1 MIKRGQVVIFVI
13 IALLLIGALL
23 LFFTLRN
30 SPSVAIGEEFSAQA
44 FLGQCLRP
52 EIVKNVDSLLAK
64 GGFAEPNDTIIYDD
78 KKIIY
83 LCKNINYYEK
93 CIMQHPTYIDEVRNE
108 LERELGDE
116 ITNCF
121 TLLNDELNRRGFN
134 VSEKELEYSAVLKQ
148 GSAEISI
155 DKELVLSKGETS
167 ESFDNF
173 IIIAKSPIYELLDAA
188 QEIARQEGQFCYF
201 ENLGY
206 SLIYRDI
213 SIDKDIMS
221 EATKIYTL
229 THKESGKKL
238 MIAIRGCAIPAGL

>member
-23 LFFTLRN
+23 LFFALRN
-30 SPSVAIGEEFSAQA
+30 SPIVQTGEEFSAQA

-52 EIVKNVDSLLAK
+52 EIVKNVDSLLDK
-64 GGFAEPNDTIIYDD
+64 GGLAEPKDTIIYDD

-83 LCKNINYYEK
+83 LCKNLNYYEK
-93 CIMQHPTYIDEVRNE
+93 CVMQHPTYIDEVRRE
-108 LERELGDE
+108 LEREIEDE
-116 ITNCF
+116 IANCF
-121 TLLNDELNRRGFN
+121 TLLGDELDRRGFN

-155 DKELVLSKGETS
+155 NKEIVLSKGETS

-173 IIIAKSPIYELLDAA
+173 IVIAKSPIYELLDSA
-188 QEIARQEGQFCYF
+188 QEIARQEAQFCYF

-206 SLIYRDI
+206 NLIYREI
-213 SIDKDIMS
+213 SIEKDVMS

-229 THKESGKKL
+229 THKESGKEL
-238 MIAIRGCAIPAGL
+238 MIAIRGCAIPAGF